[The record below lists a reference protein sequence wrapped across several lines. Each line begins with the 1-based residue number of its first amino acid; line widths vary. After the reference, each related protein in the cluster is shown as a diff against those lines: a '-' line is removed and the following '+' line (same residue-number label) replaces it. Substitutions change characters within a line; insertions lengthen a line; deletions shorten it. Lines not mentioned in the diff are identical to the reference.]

1 MRLRALISAFVL
13 IFALNTCAYAEGYGR
28 GYKYVDG
35 GGIFTNSVIPLGAAK
50 YKDSEDNFVNVSNI
64 DLSRLKVG
72 KSYKTNI
79 LKLIEI
85 GDAGIN
91 AAAKNGHITKIH
103 YVETKKNKVFIPL
116 LFLPIHVDKV
126 ETVVYGE

>member
-1 MRLRALISAFVL
+1 MRLRVLISAFVL
-13 IFALNTCAYAEGYGR
+13 IFALNTCVYAEGYGS

-50 YKDSEDNFVNVSNI
+50 YKDSEDNFVNVSNV

-79 LKLIEI
+79 LKLVEI
-85 GDAGIN
+85 GDAGIG
-91 AAAKNGHITKIH
+91 AAAKNGNIKKISYIDVH
-103 YVETKKNKVFIPL
+103 EMTVFI
-116 LFLPIHVDKV
+116 FFKKI
-126 ETVVYGE
+126 TTTVYGE